1 LNVIQRLDPATNAVV
16 DTIPTGKG
24 PFVVSVGYGDIWAPS
39 YGGTSVWRLR
49 AR

>member
-1 LNVIQRLDPATNAVV
+1 
-16 DTIPTGKG
+16 
-24 PFVVSVGYGDIWAPS
+24 VVSVGYGDIWAPS